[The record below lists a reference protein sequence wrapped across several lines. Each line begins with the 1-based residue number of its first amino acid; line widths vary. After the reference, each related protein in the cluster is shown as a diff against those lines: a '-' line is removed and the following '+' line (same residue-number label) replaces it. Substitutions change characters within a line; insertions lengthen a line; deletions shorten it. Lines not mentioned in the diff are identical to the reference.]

1 MCKRSAS
8 ANDSKYIKDKLSAP
22 DEIHD
27 LQSETIEHVERLAE
41 ILSEGSKEIRVI
53 VKYFILLSSQ
63 LGSRRKEPASRAGM
77 TLK

>member
-1 MCKRSAS
+1 MKA
-8 ANDSKYIKDKLSAP
+8 
-22 DEIHD
+22 
-27 LQSETIEHVERLAE
+27 V
-41 ILSEGSKEIRVI
+41 KEIRVI